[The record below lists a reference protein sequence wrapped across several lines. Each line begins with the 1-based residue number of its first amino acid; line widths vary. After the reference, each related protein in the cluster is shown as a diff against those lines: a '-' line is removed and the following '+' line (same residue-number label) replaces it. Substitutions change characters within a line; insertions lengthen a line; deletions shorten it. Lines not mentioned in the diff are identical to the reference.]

1 MVPQVVTTIGSA
13 ISVSVYWSWR
23 VALGRDR
30 DTAASPVARECA
42 PTAFYLPKRARRPG
56 QLAATMTA
64 SDSAISAH
72 AQPAWS
78 GWLQAI
84 ITPCENQN
92 RARTPAQNADFTATV
107 PPRSTPASAS
117 SGGRANTTSAERR
130 GPTTRSE
137 ERRAEKE

>member
-78 GWLQAI
+78 GWLQ
-84 ITPCENQN
+84 
-92 RARTPAQNADFTATV
+92 
-107 PPRSTPASAS
+107 
-117 SGGRANTTSAERR
+117 
-130 GPTTRSE
+130 SE
-137 ERRAEKE
+137 EHTSEIQSLMRISYAVFCLKKKQQE